1 MAESLESR
9 FEYPRHTD
17 FFVVEKKQIA
27 LKPEYADYVAAH
39 PGASSYW
46 DEDTPLNHRGES
58 CYTESGTL
66 LLLPEEPE
74 YTYSRDEIN
83 ENSVAHVKEGMVVSA
98 VCNEQNKTA
107 DNVWPVFNETF
118 FKDIPEI
125 DDFVSM
131 LEKACEIGTVKKP
144 EFDRV
149 MPFIKNQRI
158 AHEILNELCERCGIK
173 RDEQITV
180 HSRKCCYGGPR
191 PSMEKLDYTVFCYVG
206 QAVYKP
212 EGPYHGWRIFCID
225 FPGGDLV
232 HELVKEKCFPDK
244 K

>member
-1 MAESLESR
+1 MDTIDAR
-9 FEYPRHTD
+9 FTYPKHDD
-17 FFVVEKKQIA
+17 FFVVEKKEII
-27 LKPEYADYVAAH
+27 LKPEFKSIV
-39 PGASSYW
+39 
-46 DEDTPLNHRGES
+46 DEQPNRRGGFSEKDQIVQY
-58 CYTESGTL
+58 YTERGTL
-66 LLLPEEPE
+66 LCLPEGLK
-74 YTYSRDEIN
+74 YKYKRDEIN

-125 DDFVSM
+125 DDLVSM

-158 AHEILNELCERCGIK
+158 AHEILNEICEKYGIK
-173 RDEQITV
+173 RDDMIEV

-191 PSMEKLDYTVFCYVG
+191 PSMEPFDYTLFCYIG
-206 QAVYKP
+206 QGLYKR
-212 EGPYHGWRIFCID
+212 EGPYHGQRIFCID
-225 FPGGDLV
+225 FPGTDFLYERV
-232 HELVKEKCFPDK
+232 QERFYPDK